1 MVLEELKNP
10 IKIEQEEEV
19 KEPMLEPV
27 REKSRAPT
35 PNLIWED
42 EGFHS
47 EDIDSDQEID
57 PGAAEMQAEMQAE
70 MEALISDLGLFKKK
84 VTADHEMFG
93 INVA

>member
-1 MVLEELKNP
+1 LVLEELKNP

-19 KEPMLEPV
+19 KELILEPV

-47 EDIDSDQEID
+47 EDINSDQEID
-57 PGAAEMQAEMQAE
+57 PGAAEMQAE

-84 VTADHEMFG
+84 VAADHEMFG

>member
-1 MVLEELKNP
+1 MVLEESKNP

-19 KEPMLEPV
+19 KEPVLEPV
-27 REKSRAPT
+27 WEKSRAPT

-42 EGFHS
+42 EDFHC

-57 PGAAEMQAEMQAE
+57 PEAAEMQAT
-70 MEALISDLGLFKKK
+70 MEALISDLGLFKRKGA
-84 VTADHEMFG
+84 ADHEMFD

>member
-1 MVLEELKNP
+1 LVLEESKNP
-10 IKIEQEEEV
+10 IKIEQEEV
-19 KEPMLEPV
+19 KEPVLEPV

-57 PGAAEMQAEMQAE
+57 PEAAEMQAE

-84 VTADHEMFG
+84 GAADHEMFG
-93 INVA
+93 VNVA